1 MSLPREKSLYE
12 EIYVSSVNKSKKFT
26 ANSKFYKGVSTV
38 NENNTSVLLYDLNLI
53 KQDLLNHFHIRQG
66 EKLGDPTFGTI
77 IWDVLFEPLTPTL
90 RNLIIDNVNAIIAND
105 PRITVDKVTIQ
116 EYESGIQIECNLMY
130 LPYNIQESMQLN
142 FDKNA
147 GILSA

>member
-26 ANSKFYKGVSTV
+26 AKSKFYKGVSTV

>member
-12 EIYVSSVNKSKKFT
+12 EIYVSSVNKSRKFIAGT
-26 ANSKFYKGVSTV
+26 KIYKGVSTV

-116 EYESGIQIECNLMY
+116 EYESGIQIECNLVY

>member
-26 ANSKFYKGVSTV
+26 TKSKFYKGVSTV